1 MAKMFLLDLEDTG
14 MVGSIKGQKIYLYG
28 PNDTGKTFQSMKLPK
43 PLLLMAEAGGNAVRG
58 KKYPVT
64 KWSVFKDLVSQLTSE
79 KMTKVG
85 SSNDDE
91 EDEDEEKEDTKKVN
105 KVPMYQ
111 IMQEKYQTIVIDTV
125 ENLVEFA
132 EQATCQEFGVRDL
145 SEITGKQNGYAIYRK
160 DFKTQINKLCSY
172 GYTVVFIGH
181 EEIVEKTDEL
191 SGDKYTFL
199 QPKGSDNVKASTRFV
214 RDLCDFCMYL
224 KPNGIDENGD
234 TIPSTAI
241 CKQTRNVFARSRYAI
256 QTFIK
261 VFNAKN
267 LEEAVIKAIEKTAE
281 DEGSVLSDWEMKN
294 DDYTREDWLEVIK
307 PYFQAIHK
315 KHPERVKD
323 IVASELGEGVKV
335 SETTDEQ
342 LTELENIYNQ
352 MVTFAC
358 DQGII
363 VDV

>member
-28 PNDTGKTFQSMKLPK
+28 NNDTGKTFQSMKLPK
-43 PLLLMAEAGGNAVRG
+43 PLLLMTEAGGNAVRG

-85 SSNDDE
+85 SSNDED
-91 EDEDEEKEDTKKVN
+91 DEDDGDTKVTKA
-105 KVPMYQ
+105 PMYQ

-125 ENLVEFA
+125 ENLVELA

-145 SEITGKQNGYAIYRK
+145 SEITGKQNGYSIYRK
-160 DFKTQINKLCSY
+160 DFKTQVNRLCSY

-181 EEIVEKTDEL
+181 EETVEKTDEL
-191 SGDKYTFL
+191 NGDDKYNFI
-199 QPKGSDNVKASTRFV
+199 QPKGTDNVKASTRFI

-267 LEEAVIKAIEKTAE
+267 LEEAIVKAIEKTAE
-281 DEGSVLSDWEMKN
+281 DEGAVLSDWEMKN
-294 DDYTREDWLEVIK
+294 DDYTREDWLDVIK
-307 PYFQAIHK
+307 PYFQAVNK
-315 KHPERVKD
+315 KYPDKVKD
-323 IVASELGEGVKV
+323 IVATELGEGVKV

-342 LTELENIYNQ
+342 ITELENIYNQ
-352 MVTFAC
+352 LVTFAC

-363 VDV
+363 VEV

>member
-1 MAKMFLLDLEDTG
+1 MAKMSLLDLEDTG

-43 PLLLMAEAGGNAVRG
+43 PLLLMTEAGGNGVRG
-58 KKYPVT
+58 KKMPVT

-79 KMTKVG
+79 KLTKAGG
-85 SSNDDE
+85 SDE
-91 EDEDEEKEDTKKVN
+91 EDDDDGAKPE

-111 IMQEKYQTIVIDTV
+111 VMQEKYQTVVVDTI

-145 SEITGKQNGYAIYRK
+145 SEITGKQNGYSIYRK
-160 DFKTQINKLCSY
+160 DFKSQINKLCSY

-181 EEIVEKTDEL
+181 EENIEKIDEL
-191 SGDKYTFL
+191 TGDKYMFL
-199 QPKGSDNVKASTRFV
+199 QPKGSNNEKASTRFV

-234 TIPSTAI
+234 TVPSTAI

-256 QTFIK
+256 KTFIK
-261 VFNAKN
+261 VFNAQN
-267 LEEAVIKAIEKTAE
+267 LEEAIVKAIEKSAE
-281 DEGSVLSDWEMKN
+281 NEGAVLSDWEMKN

-307 PYFQAIHK
+307 PYFQAVHK
-315 KHPERVKD
+315 KYPDKVKD
-323 IVASELGEGVKV
+323 VIVSELGEGVKV
-335 SETTDEQ
+335 SEATDEQ
-342 LTELENIYNQ
+342 ITELENIYNQ
-352 MVTFAC
+352 LVTFAC
-358 DQGII
+358 DQGI
-363 VDV
+363 VVEV